1 MAAKRG
7 GKRPGAG
14 RTKGLLNRA
23 TKEHKATL
31 SDLARTHTAVALKAL
46 VTVATKGESE
56 SARVSAANALL
67 DRAYGKPRQSIEHM
81 GEGGGPIQTQGV
93 VLDPE
98 RLKAMTDDELA
109 ALEKALGRLQRGDSD
124 GAGRDDGPV
133 SADAYSGTLDGDEE

>member
-14 RTKGLLNRA
+14 RRQGSGNRA

-56 SARVSAANALL
+56 SARVAAANALL
-67 DRAYGKPRQSIEHM
+67 DRAYGKPRQSVEHS
-81 GEGGGPIQTQGV
+81 GTVGTYDLTKVSNDDLARLEAILGP
-93 VLDPE
+93 L
-98 RLKAMTDDELA
+98 
-109 ALEKALGRLQRGDSD
+109 
-124 GAGRDDGPV
+124 
-133 SADAYSGTLDGDEE
+133 ADAGGDQGGEE